1 MVVGSDERT
10 KMQHYDSHDAKYGRN
25 IRKGAPDDFATFAEW
40 DKSVFSEEGH
50 ELSKKTRELIAI
62 GVAATTQCPHCIEAH
77 SRAAQ
82 KAGATEAEL
91 SEAIMVAMAVMASD
105 SYAEDIMMAMAVR
118 DRGAMTIG

>member
-1 MVVGSDERT
+1 MVGSDERT
-10 KMQHYDSHDAKYGRN
+10 NMQHYDSHDAKYGRN

-77 SRAAQ
+77 SRSAQ

-91 SEAIMVAMAVMASD
+91 SEAVMVAAAIR
-105 SYAEDIMMAMAVR
+105 AG
-118 DRGAMTIG
+118 GAMTHGWMAMKFYEDEASKDDS